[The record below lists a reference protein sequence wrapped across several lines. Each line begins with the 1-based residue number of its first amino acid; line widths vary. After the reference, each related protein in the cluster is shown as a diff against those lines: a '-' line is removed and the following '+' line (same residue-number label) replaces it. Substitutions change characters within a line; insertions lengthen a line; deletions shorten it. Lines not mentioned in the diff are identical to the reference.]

1 MRIATIALTLGAVI
15 AASGCSR
22 IGSDSGLNPL
32 RWFGGGSQAP
42 TTLEPRGGWT
52 TQADDPRQP
61 VPQILSA
68 GFSPMNEGQLLV
80 VQAFAPVKGWWDLE
94 IITEEIQPAGQL
106 RPGLDGILR
115 LVLVGNPPLEG
126 SPEAS
131 LPANP
136 QVDQMNVALPISTIQ
151 LSRIRE
157 IQIRSATGGVSLRP

>member
-1 MRIATIALTLGAVI
+1 MRIVTIALTLGAVL
-15 AASGCSR
+15 AVSACNR

-32 RWFGGGSQAP
+32 RWFGGETTP

-52 TQADDPRQP
+52 LQSDDPRQP

-68 GFSPMNEGQLLV
+68 GMQPLNEGKLLV

-94 IITEEIQPAGQL
+94 LITEEIQPEGQL

-115 LVLVGNPPLEG
+115 LVLVGNPPLAG
-126 SPEAS
+126 SPQAAM
-131 LPANP
+131 PANS
-136 QVDQMNVALPISTIQ
+136 QADQLTVALPISTNQ

-157 IQIRSATGGVSLRP
+157 IQIRSGSGGVSLRP